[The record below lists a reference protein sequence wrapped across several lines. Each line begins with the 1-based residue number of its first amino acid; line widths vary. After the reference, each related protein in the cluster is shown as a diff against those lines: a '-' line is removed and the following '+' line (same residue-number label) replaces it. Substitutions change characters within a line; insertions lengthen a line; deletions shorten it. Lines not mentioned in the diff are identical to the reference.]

1 MIRIFPLAAAA
12 RLISQAA
19 VAHAFVQ
26 HASPAANSDL
36 PAAPAAVTI
45 TFTEGVEPNFSS
57 IEVRDPH
64 DLRVENS
71 HLHQVGRTGRQL
83 SVGLP
88 KLSVGKYTVIWSA
101 TSTDTHRIE
110 GRFDFQVSP

>member
-1 MIRIFPLAAAA
+1 MTRIFPLAAAA
-12 RLISQAA
+12 CLISQAA

-26 HASPAANSDL
+26 HASPGANSDL

-45 TFTEGVEPNFSS
+45 TFSENVH
-57 IEVRDPH
+57 PH
-64 DLRVENS
+64 DLLCENS